1 MFPRIKLRWFTLGR
15 RPTEATPCA
24 SYPAATPST
33 CPHAGEADLDQGISV
48 PSRLLHR
55 EVTLLSLVINKHFVG
70 QCLEI
75 RQKLSHSSSNFYHFI
90 IHICYRLKVCVPAN
104 VYVETESSVHCGGG
118 AMGRR

>member
-1 MFPRIKLRWFTLGR
+1 MD
-15 RPTEATPCA
+15 
-24 SYPAATPST
+24 
-33 CPHAGEADLDQGISV
+33 HGISV

-90 IHICYRLKVCVPAN
+90 IHICYRLNVCVPAN
-104 VYVETESSVHCGGG
+104 VYVETESSVHCGGSLG
-118 AMGRR
+118 EEVRS